1 MYCTV
6 RTRCNSLWLP
16 GPGGTNRTTQT
27 GCFIIIIIIILS
39 EKQNDNLLR
48 SRMPATQE
56 CLSPFVCIYKQ
67 IKVTQDNLPFGHAL
81 DPEGVKNSDETH
93 VLVHLQPIKQRPGTK
108 HACEQERNHRMG
120 RSRTRKTGVSWSWQ
134 ENKTKIIAYSTVV
147 SKTSIPSSP
156 HTNTTLLQ
164 NLSVNKTSR
173 QPSTVQY
180 SRHASPSVISRPVP
194 SHYYW
199 DPSFPP
205 PPLTTPAASLPANPS
220 HLLPAVSRGA
230 RGRGGSVPACWKGAR

>member
-1 MYCTV
+1 
-6 RTRCNSLWLP
+6 
-16 GPGGTNRTTQT
+16 
-27 GCFIIIIIIILS
+27 
-39 EKQNDNLLR
+39 
-48 SRMPATQE
+48 MPATQE

-108 HACEQERNHRMG
+108 HACEQESPHG
-120 RSRTRKTGVSWSWQ
+120 PFPYEEDGVSWSWQGTQQ

-147 SKTSIPSSP
+147 SKTSIHRQFANPSSP
-156 HTNTTLLQ
+156 HTQHHTTLLQ

-173 QPSTVQY
+173 QPSTVVQQTCVPI
-180 SRHASPSVISRPVP
+180 RDIP

-199 DPSFPP
+199 PTGTLPSHRHRSLLRPPLFQQIPP
-205 PPLTTPAASLPANPS
+205 PPRRLT
-220 HLLPAVSRGA
+220 R